1 MINAPYANAIKME
14 LNCPLV
20 FEEGSLKKKPNMKHA
35 ITWMIRVITPNIKAF
50 RRIPSFQVLS
60 F

>member
-1 MINAPYANAIKME
+1 MMNAPYAKTIKME

-35 ITWMIRVITPNIKAF
+35 IIWMIRVITPNIKAF
-50 RRIPSFQVLS
+50 RRIPSF
-60 F
+60 